1 MLNFKSMMSWLLYL
15 QEHVVHTLNFES
27 IMSCFAIISSQT
39 ELAVA
44 QGKFVKKT
52 MKPDKGEWLG
62 EYICCLI
69 LGAEISKRGV

>member
-1 MLNFKSMMSWLLYL
+1 MSWLIYL
-15 QEHVVHTLNFES
+15 QEYVVHMLNFES
-27 IMSCFAIISSQT
+27 IMSYLNITSPQT

-44 QGKFVKKT
+44 QEKFVKES
-52 MKPDKGEWLG
+52 MKPDEGEWLG